1 MIDDHGKIQW
11 FKFATDGP
19 AHGIPSSL
27 AFLFPLYVL
36 LSDFELMA
44 SARIKVDV
52 WILFAYVDEPKHL
65 TAVCESND
73 TGGNER
79 RRKKEVEGLRPD
91 DARRTSFPFLSA
103 RQLSWRREALPDSD
117 LFSFS
122 LSPPRSLPGVISFAN
137 RCKNVMCR
145 QPLVGEDRYLK
156 LPTGPDACGYSQ
168 PTSVLAQDACP
179 ATPR

>member
-1 MIDDHGKIQW
+1 MTVGKIQW

-65 TAVCESND
+65 
-73 TGGNER
+73 
-79 RRKKEVEGLRPD
+79 
-91 DARRTSFPFLSA
+91 
-103 RQLSWRREALPDSD
+103 
-117 LFSFS
+117 
-122 LSPPRSLPGVISFAN
+122 
-137 RCKNVMCR
+137 KNVMCW